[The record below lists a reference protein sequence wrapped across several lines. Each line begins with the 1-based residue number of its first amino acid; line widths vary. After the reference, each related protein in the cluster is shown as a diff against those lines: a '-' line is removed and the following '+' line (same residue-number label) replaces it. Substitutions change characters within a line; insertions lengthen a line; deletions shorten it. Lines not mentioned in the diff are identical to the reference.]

1 MADMEN
7 NLVVQEQVLTENRDF
22 IVKHLDAEDIID
34 ELIQERLMGRSAAQ
48 RVQLA
53 DKSRVDQNRIICQ
66 QITTAGPDAL
76 NKFCIIL
83 RKNKR
88 QAFIAERLE
97 KCLHSATTQCT
108 SGHPTVKSS
117 PIDVKRLQARY
128 IKQPPTSKTDWPI
141 HHVTQYV
148 RLALVEKE
156 DITVGDENLN
166 EITKL
171 TLKGDVDK
179 ILKKKVPLGDLKDIF
194 NKPCPRL
201 ILIMGAPGIG
211 KTTLA
216 NEICVKWARDGFLA
230 EDFDLVLLIPLRSAR
245 ERSIEEV
252 MIKYIGGEKTYELL
266 KMSAGERCLI
276 IFEGLDEVSAE
287 RRRSDDLLVS
297 VIKDCTLL
305 EQATILITSRPH
317 ACKNVKAGRTIEIVG
332 FGNTEIK
339 QFAEKSFA
347 DSQTVEQFLLQ
358 LDDYPHIN
366 SLCYIPMN
374 LVMIVDIFRMNKR
387 KLPSTLT
394 QLYQFFI
401 VMIMWR
407 QIEKESETKPSCLPV
422 AVTPANEEKL
432 HKLLKGIPTEA
443 VRTVFVLSQL
453 AYRGFYNWQSD
464 VEDDIGDVVKD
475 PKIIFTMEDLI
486 KCGIKV
492 TADWDGYGLLKVTHT
507 HQLPTDTITY
517 NFAHLTIQEFLCAV
531 YISTLSD
538 QEQQRILSEHFEDFP
553 NVFIFLCGLTK
564 LVSPVTSQFVL
575 EKLKSGRRP
584 GVLTA
589 LRCVYESG
597 ETDPPQSATPFE
609 LNLSH
614 ITLQPY
620 DCLCV
625 SHTLSCYLVV
635 KVDMSW
641 CNIGDNGAEMLGKN
655 YSGHVVQE
663 FDVWANDLT
672 VTGVEHLTKIVMKSS
687 ASLRVLNVSSNP
699 IRDDGI
705 SVMMDGLQYNKTL
718 TELHVPDCGFSAKG
732 ASCVGRFLKNCNL
745 QVLNI
750 EGNSIRDD
758 GISVMMDGLQYNKTL
773 TELDVSECGLSAKG
787 ASCVGRFLKNCNL
800 QVLNI
805 GGNSIGDDGISVMM
819 DGLQYNKTLTELH
832 VYNCGIS
839 AKGASCVGRFLK
851 NCNLQVLNIGRNSI
865 GDDGISVMMDGL
877 QYNKTLTELHVHNC
891 GISAKGASCIGEFLK
906 ENCTLK
912 YLNLRSNPVGDADIS
927 QLMDGL
933 CLNTTLSEL
942 WVGN

>member
-1 MADMEN
+1 MSC
-7 NLVVQEQVLTENRDF
+7 V
-22 IVKHLDAEDIID
+22 
-34 ELIQERLMGRSAAQ
+34 
-48 RVQLA
+48 
-53 DKSRVDQNRIICQ
+53 
-66 QITTAGPDAL
+66 
-76 NKFCIIL
+76 
-83 RKNKR
+83 
-88 QAFIAERLE
+88 
-97 KCLHSATTQCT
+97 
-108 SGHPTVKSS
+108 
-117 PIDVKRLQARY
+117 
-128 IKQPPTSKTDWPI
+128 
-141 HHVTQYV
+141 
-148 RLALVEKE
+148 
-156 DITVGDENLN
+156 
-166 EITKL
+166 
-171 TLKGDVDK
+171 
-179 ILKKKVPLGDLKDIF
+179 
-194 NKPCPRL
+194 
-201 ILIMGAPGIG
+201 GIG

-672 VTGVEHLTKIVMKSS
+672 VTGVEHLTKIVMKS
-687 ASLRVLNVSSNP
+687 
-699 IRDDGI
+699 
-705 SVMMDGLQYNKTL
+705 
-718 TELHVPDCGFSAKG
+718 
-732 ASCVGRFLKNCNL
+732 
-745 QVLNI
+745 
-750 EGNSIRDD
+750 
-758 GISVMMDGLQYNKTL
+758 
-773 TELDVSECGLSAKG
+773 
-787 ASCVGRFLKNCNL
+787 
-800 QVLNI
+800 
-805 GGNSIGDDGISVMM
+805 
-819 DGLQYNKTLTELH
+819 
-832 VYNCGIS
+832 
-839 AKGASCVGRFLK
+839 
-851 NCNLQVLNIGRNSI
+851 
-865 GDDGISVMMDGL
+865 
-877 QYNKTLTELHVHNC
+877 
-891 GISAKGASCIGEFLK
+891 
-906 ENCTLK
+906 
-912 YLNLRSNPVGDADIS
+912 
-927 QLMDGL
+927 
-933 CLNTTLSEL
+933 
-942 WVGN
+942 